1 MPTQQ
6 PPNDSP
12 SNTVSNARLADTQ
25 SASGEPIATP
35 AVRLGS
41 YLLDFLLLIVT
52 LAIGWIIWSLIVWS
66 KGTTPG
72 HQVLRLYIVDEKS
85 GKTATWGH
93 MALREL
99 VMKGIVGSAAA
110 TITFGIYF
118 IVDSLFVVRSDRK
131 TLHDLLSSTQ
141 VVQR

>member
-1 MPTQQ
+1 MPTEQ

-12 SNTVSNARLADTQ
+12 SNTVSNARLAGTQ

-99 VMKGIVGSAAA
+99 VMKGIVGSAAS

-118 IVDSLFVVRSDRK
+118 IVDSLFVVRSDRR